1 MFSTGFGDLDRIRR
15 NATKLTERFF
25 LSTSY
30 GGFAWETSGS
40 AGFEFTGSPTR
51 AWLPPFSFGDEQKQF
66 SSLEFEN

>member
-1 MFSTGFGDLDRIRR
+1 M
-15 NATKLTERFF
+15 
-25 LSTSY
+25 SY